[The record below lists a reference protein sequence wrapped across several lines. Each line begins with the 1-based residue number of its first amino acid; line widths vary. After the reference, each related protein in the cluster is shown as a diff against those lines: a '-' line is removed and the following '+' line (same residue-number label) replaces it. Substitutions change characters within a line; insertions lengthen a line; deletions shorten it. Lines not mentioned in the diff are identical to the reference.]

1 VLASSIALTHESH
14 LVLVTRLEVQEVLG
28 SLELAVG
35 PGEVLPHPLTLEEQA
50 EAERESE
57 E

>member
-1 VLASSIALTHESH
+1 
-14 LVLVTRLEVQEVLG
+14 VLG